1 MHKLRLKIEKRLILF
16 FLVLLFNV
24 IYSGNVDAQTSKKI
38 TTVVIDP
45 GHGGKDPGAI
55 GRKSKEKDI
64 TLKVAKM
71 TGDYIKQY
79 CPDVKV
85 VYTRTSDVSVSLL
98 RRAQIANQNNAD
110 LFISIHCNANASASP
125 QGVETFIMGEH
136 RNAANLEVAKLE
148 NASILYEDN
157 AEEDYG
163 DFNPNSPEA
172 YIMLSFFQS
181 EYKNASLKLAE
192 QIQNQLVNRVGR
204 KDRGVQQAGFLVL
217 YKTAMP
223 SVLVEIGFISNPS
236 EENFLI
242 SKDGQTYIAS
252 AFISIHC
259 NANASASPQGVETFI
274 MGEHRNAAN
283 LEVAKLENASILYED
298 NAEEDYGDFNPNSP
312 EAYIMLSFFQSEY
325 KNASLKLAE
334 QIQNQLVN
342 RVGRKDRGVQQAG
355 FLVLYK
361 TAMPSVLVEIGFIS
375 NPSEENFLISKDGQT
390 YIASALFRAFR
401 DYKKAYEK
409 DNVVEG
415 SVYEEKNNNDAQIAS
430 DVDKVVYKVQID
442 SRSRK
447 LDNPAQHYNNL
458 KNVDCYE
465 HNGQFK
471 YTAGHFYTKKEAD
484 DYCKS
489 VRAKGYKDAF
499 VISMKNGKRI

>member
-1 MHKLRLKIEKRLILF
+1 MLKLRLKIEKRLILF
-16 FLVLLFNV
+16 FLVMIVNIVFCN
-24 IYSGNVDAQTSKKI
+24 NVDAQTGKKI

-55 GRKSKEKDI
+55 GKKSKEKDI

-79 CPDVKV
+79 CPDVNV
-85 VYTRTSDVSVSLL
+85 IYTRTSDVSVSLL

-110 LFISIHCNANASASP
+110 MFISIHCNANASASP

-148 NASILYEDN
+148 NASIIYEDN

-192 QIQNQLVNRVGR
+192 QIQNQLVHRVGR

-236 EENFLI
+236 EENFL
-242 SKDGQTYIAS
+242 
-252 AFISIHC
+252 
-259 NANASASPQGVETFI
+259 V
-274 MGEHRNAAN
+274 
-283 LEVAKLENASILYED
+283 
-298 NAEEDYGDFNPNSP
+298 
-312 EAYIMLSFFQSEY
+312 
-325 KNASLKLAE
+325 
-334 QIQNQLVN
+334 
-342 RVGRKDRGVQQAG
+342 
-355 FLVLYK
+355 
-361 TAMPSVLVEIGFIS
+361 
-375 NPSEENFLISKDGQT
+375 SKDGQT

-409 DNVVEG
+409 DNNIEG
-415 SVYEEKNNNDAQIAS
+415 SVYEERNNITVSYDN
-430 DVDKVVYKVQID
+430 DKVVYKVQID

-447 LDNPAQHYNNL
+447 LDNPSQNYKGLNNI
-458 KNVDCYE
+458 DCYE
-465 HNGQFK
+465 HNGQYK
-471 YTAGHFYTKKEAD
+471 YTAGYFYTKQEAD
-484 DYCKS
+484 EYCKTVKS
-489 VRAKGYKDAF
+489 KGYKDAF
-499 VISMKNGKRI
+499 VISFKNGKRL